1 MSQELHQRITGHTEL
16 LALLA
21 HPIRHSSSPRMHNL
35 ALTKLGLDY
44 AYLCF
49 EVDGDN
55 LADAVRALRTLKV
68 RGANVSMPNKIT
80 VLEYCDEV
88 SPAARIVGACNT
100 IVNDGGTLTAHITDG
115 VGAVAALEAHGV
127 TVAGS
132 RLTIIGAG
140 GAATAIAVQ
149 AALDGAAAIHLYNAR
164 DAFWSNAEATVQKID
179 AATDAAVT
187 LHELGDDDAL
197 RASLAE
203 SAALIDATSV
213 GMKPL
218 EGETSIPDV
227 SIIPRHVF
235 VMDIVYAPPQTRFLA
250 ECAAAGLRT
259 TNGFD
264 MMYHQGA
271 ASFRLWAGQDMPLD
285 YVREHMDDDSD

>member
-16 LALLA
+16 LTLLA
-21 HPIRHSSSPRMHNL
+21 YPIRHSSSPRMHNL

-49 EVDGDN
+49 EVDNESLPG
-55 LADAVRALRTLKV
+55 AVQALRTLKV
-68 RGANVSMPNKIT
+68 RGSNVSMPNKIK
-80 VLEYCDEV
+80 VIEYCDVV
-88 SPAARIVGACNT
+88 SPAVKLVGACNT
-100 IVNDGGTLTAHITDG
+100 IVNDDGVLTAHITDG
-115 VGAVAALEAHGV
+115 VGATTALEVNGV
-127 TVAGS
+127 PVAGS

-149 AALDGAAAIHLYNAR
+149 AALDGAAAIDIFNLRDDFWPNAQ
-164 DAFWSNAEATVQKID
+164 ATVTKID
-179 AATDAAVT
+179 EGTDATVT

-197 RASLAE
+197 RASLAQ

-218 EGETSIPDV
+218 EGETNIPDV
-227 SIIPRHVF
+227 SIIPPHVF

-250 ECAAAGLRT
+250 DCEAAGLKT

-264 MMYHQGA
+264 MMYYQGA
-271 ASFRLWAGQDMPLD
+271 AAFKLWTGQDMPLD
-285 YVREHMDDDSD
+285 YVKEHMADRD